1 MKIVLRGMKP
11 PPARTRSTV
20 SGSVGFR
27 RSNNWAVG
35 PSPVLRHHGHG
46 VMQIVG
52 AECGEGSHRARV
64 LGFRT
69 VRTCRRE
76 VAKVVGDHERRLH
89 VNRERKKMTVFGLIG
104 IESISSSGAE
114 SSADGNARFIC
125 TSLYSIA
132 ASDRSGRVARFRLT
146 SSRISSDQ
154 CTQMTRCVA
163 NVNNR
168 SVTSIPYRTFA
179 SITATGRS
187 NKTHR

>member
-35 PSPVLRHHGHG
+35 PSPVLRHHGYG

-76 VAKVVGDHERRLH
+76 VAKVVGGHEGRFH
-89 VNRERKKMTVFGLIG
+89 VNRERKKMGLRIDRHRVDQLIG
-104 IESISSSGAE
+104 CGIERRWQRPIHLHQPVLDRRVGQIRSSSE
-114 SSADGNARFIC
+114 VPPHLVEDF
-125 TSLYSIA
+125 
-132 ASDRSGRVARFRLT
+132 V
-146 SSRISSDQ
+146 
-154 CTQMTRCVA
+154 
-163 NVNNR
+163 
-168 SVTSIPYRTFA
+168 
-179 SITATGRS
+179 
-187 NKTHR
+187 